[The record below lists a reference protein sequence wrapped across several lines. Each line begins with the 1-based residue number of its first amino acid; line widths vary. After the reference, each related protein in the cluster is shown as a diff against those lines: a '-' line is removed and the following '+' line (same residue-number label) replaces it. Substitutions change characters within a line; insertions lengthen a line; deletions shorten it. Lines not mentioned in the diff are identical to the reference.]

1 MISTK
6 TSKTTIGPV
15 LNFISYNM
23 DLEWE
28 AVNMDAQVTTNA
40 WKCTRKE
47 RLLSTKK
54 VCTALL
60 FLMQC
65 SPIIPGFYESLVEC
79 LGDVTSWT
87 LCCIVN
93 RCVHSSL

>member
-1 MISTK
+1 MLSTK

-28 AVNMDAQVTTNA
+28 AVNMDDQVTTNA
-40 WKCTRKE
+40 WKCTIKE

>member
-28 AVNMDAQVTTNA
+28 AVNMDAQVKLMHGNV
-40 WKCTRKE
+40 RE
-47 RLLSTKK
+47 KK
-54 VCTALL
+54 DFYHLRRYALYYY
-60 FLMQC
+60 
-65 SPIIPGFYESLVEC
+65 S
-79 LGDVTSWT
+79 
-87 LCCIVN
+87 
-93 RCVHSSL
+93 